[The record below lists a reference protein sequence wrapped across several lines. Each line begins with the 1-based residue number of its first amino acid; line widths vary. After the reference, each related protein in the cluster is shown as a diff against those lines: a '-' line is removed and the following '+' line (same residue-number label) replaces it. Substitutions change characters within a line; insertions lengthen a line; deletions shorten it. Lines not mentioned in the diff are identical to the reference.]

1 MAEYLIG
8 AYEGAIFKT
17 IGSTYKNSKEA
28 IVASERF
35 AEFHQEEFIVLK
47 VDKVYTAKADAGNR
61 IGLVSGVVHERSV

>member
-47 VDKVYTAKADAGNR
+47 VDKVYTPKADAGNR
-61 IGLVSGVVHERSV
+61 IGLVSGVVHE

>member
-61 IGLVSGVVHERSV
+61 IGLVSGVVHE